1 MLLFISTDSVAFSV
15 GDLKNGRT
23 VHSLVKLLSL
33 YQVTLNFVS
42 PPSLAMPDY
51 VKQEASKA
59 GIQWSEY
66 ASLDQVISKSDVLY
80 MTRVQK

>member
-1 MLLFISTDSVAFSV
+1 MLVQTV

-33 YQVTLNFVS
+33 YSVTFNFVA

-51 VKQEASKA
+51 VKAEASKA
-59 GIQWSEY
+59 GVQWKEY
-66 ASLDQVISKSDVLY
+66 ASLDEVVEKSDVLY